1 MTDSTPRPAKS
12 RSAGRKN
19 QLSQAHLRFQRQAAA
34 SQQLAHTA
42 DPVQWWHD
50 LLAREHQLQQ
60 QEALMTVC
68 NIRWSHAY
76 WTQLH
81 DDSERLCREMAACR
95 QQLEAR

>member
-19 QLSQAHLRFQRQAAA
+19 HLLQAHTRLQQQAAA
-34 SQQLAHTA
+34 LQDPALRWQQ
-42 DPVQWWHD
+42 

-68 NIRWSHAY
+68 YIRWSLAY

-81 DDSERLCREMAACR
+81 DDSERLANEMAACI
-95 QQLEAR
+95 QQMEAER

>member
-1 MTDSTPRPAKS
+1 MTANHQPAKS

-19 QLSQAHLRFQRQAAA
+19 QLSQARLQLQQQAAA
-34 SQQLAHTA
+34 SQ
-42 DPVQWWHD
+42 DPALRWQQ

-60 QEALMTVC
+60 QEALMTVR

-81 DDSERLCREMAACR
+81 DDSERLCREMHLCL
-95 QQLEAR
+95 QQMEAQR

>member
-1 MTDSTPRPAKS
+1 MTDSNPRPAS
-12 RSAGRKN
+12 AANRAGR
-19 QLSQAHLRFQRQAAA
+19 QHAHLRLQQQAAA
-34 SQQLAHTA
+34 SQ
-42 DPVQWWHD
+42 DPALRWQQ

-68 NIRWSHAY
+68 NVRWSHAY

-81 DDSERLCREMAACR
+81 DDSEYLCREMQLCL

>member
-19 QLSQAHLRFQRQAAA
+19 QLLQAHTRLQQQAAA
-34 SQQLAHTA
+34 SQ
-42 DPVQWWHD
+42 DPALRWQQ